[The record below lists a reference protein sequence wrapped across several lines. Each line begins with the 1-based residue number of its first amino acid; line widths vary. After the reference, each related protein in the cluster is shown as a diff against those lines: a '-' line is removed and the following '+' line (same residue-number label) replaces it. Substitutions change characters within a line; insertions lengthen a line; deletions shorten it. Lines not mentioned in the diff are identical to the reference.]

1 VIRPEEL
8 RVADIFADLEDAEL
22 EWVASIAGEIE
33 LGPGQ
38 ALANEGD
45 TAEAMFLI
53 LSGELQFRQEKV
65 ADSRIF
71 VSGAGELTGLLP
83 FSRMTSYPGTVRAI
97 SAARVAVFD
106 RARFPDLLGRF
117 PVVEQRL
124 VAALSD
130 RVREATRAEQQREKL
145 MALGKLSAG
154 LAHEMNN
161 PAAAMRRGA
170 AHLRDRLR
178 AVPAL
183 TVNLAGCNLNPA
195 ELATLAALQERK
207 TRPRERQR
215 ADPLA
220 TSDREEEIGEWLE
233 DRGVAE
239 AWVLAETF
247 VASDVGVEDLETL
260 SEALPAKAIPDAVAW
275 LGSGLAADGLL
286 RELEDASRRISEL
299 VASIKSYSHVGEPSS
314 RAEIDLHE
322 GLESTLVMLGHKVR
336 DRNVRIERD
345 LDPTLPRLWAN
356 PGELNQVWTNLLDN
370 ALDAASSRVLLRTW
384 HTDDEVVVEVH
395 DDGAGVPPELQS
407 RIWEP
412 FFTTKDV
419 NEGTGLG
426 LDIARRIVVRQHG
439 GDIHLVARPGDTC
452 FQVRLPI
459 HAPPPPEPSAEALAA
474 AADDAAAPPAGAPAG
489 PSTTEER

>member
-1 VIRPEEL
+1 MIRPDEL
-8 RVADIFADLEDAEL
+8 RAAPIFADLEEAEL
-22 EWVASIAGEIE
+22 EWVASIAGELE

-38 ALANEGD
+38 ALVSEGD

-71 VSGAGELTGLLP
+71 VTEVGEMTGFLP
-83 FSRMTSYPGTVRAI
+83 FSRMTTYPGTMRAI

-106 RARFPDLLGRF
+106 RALFPELLGRL

-124 VAALSD
+124 VGALSD

-161 PAAAMRRGA
+161 PAAALRRGA
-170 AHLRDRLR
+170 SHLRDRLR
-178 AVPAL
+178 ALPAQ

-195 ELATLAALQERK
+195 EFATLAALHERK

-220 TSDREEEIGEWLE
+220 TSEREEEIGEWLE
-233 DRGVAE
+233 ERGVAE
-239 AWVLAETF
+239 AWMLAETF
-247 VASDVGVEDLETL
+247 VAADISVEELDTL

-299 VASIKSYSHVGEPSS
+299 VASIKGYSHVGEPSS

-356 PGELNQVWTNLLDN
+356 PGELNQVWTNLVDN
-370 ALDAASSRVLLRTW
+370 ALDAASSRVWLRSW
-384 HTDDEVVVEVH
+384 HTDDEAVVEVH
-395 DDGAGVPPELQS
+395 DDGPGVPPELQS

-439 GDIHLVARPGDTC
+439 GDIHLMTRPGDTC
-452 FQVRLPI
+452 FQVRLPLR
-459 HAPPPPEPSAEALAA
+459 PPPAPGSPDEALDGVAGE
-474 AADDAAAPPAGAPAG
+474 AADR
-489 PSTTEER
+489 STTEERR